1 MSMTTLAARLQY
13 AGGDQLG
20 RINKRKLE
28 SLKAALKNDYNSR
41 MIKTPFRGAWPCLIN
56 SKDLKQ
62 DYDKK
67 YISIEFDSGLE
78 AGDIFQVLDDN
89 TYWMVYLP
97 VLTET
102 AYLRAEIIRCRYQIE
117 INNKKFWIYFQGPT
131 ETTLEWT
138 LKNNINTNNLNLS
151 GTVYIKNT
159 EETKKYFNRFTK
171 IEIDGHTWE
180 VQVVDSISVP
190 GIIELEVQEYYDN
203 SIKDLPSIIK
213 EENEEE
219 KYTIIGKTIVKQ
231 DETVGYTIDNSIYNK
246 DYSWKVEDSYN
257 RVKLLEVMDEG
268 RICKIYIPKGTVKP
282 FKVIYGLYNLDVSID
297 WKKSS
302 ILGPIVVYPYDICEY
317 TIDTSNMQPLN
328 NEDIISFNSESNL
341 IKINNISDG
350 KCKVEVLTGKT
361 GNFILNCYKGE
372 ELFDSLSVKIDSL

>member
-1 MSMTTLAARLQY
+1 MSITTLAARLQY

-20 RINKRKLE
+20 RINKQKLN

-41 MIKTPFRGAWPCLIN
+41 MIRTPFRGAWPCLIN

-78 AGDIFQVLDDN
+78 AGDTFEILEDN
-89 TYWMVYLP
+89 TFWMVYLP

-102 AYLRAEIIRCRYQIE
+102 AYLRAEIIRCRYQLE
-117 INNKKFWIYFQGPT
+117 IDNEKFWIYFQGPT
-131 ETTLEWT
+131 ETTIEWN

-159 EETKKYFNRFTK
+159 EKTKKYFSRFK
-171 IEIDGHTWE
+171 QIQLDGHTWE

-190 GIIELEVQEYYDN
+190 GVIELEVQEYYDN
-203 SIKDLPSIIK
+203 SIKNLPSIIK
-213 EENEEE
+213 EENEEQE
-219 KYTIIGKTIVKQ
+219 YTIIGKTNVKQ
-231 DETVGYTIDNSIYNK
+231 DEIVGYTVDNSIFNK
-246 DYSWKVEDSYN
+246 EYTWQIEDLSN
-257 RVKLLEVMDEG
+257 RIKILEIMDDG
-268 RICKIYIPKGTVKP
+268 RICKIYIPEGSVKP
-282 FKVIYGLYNLDVSID
+282 FKVMYGPYSLDISID

-302 ILGPIVVYPYDICEY
+302 ILGPTVIYPYDICEY
-317 TIDTSNMQPLN
+317 KIDVSDIEPLSDEN
-328 NEDIISFNSESNL
+328 IIFKSDSDL
-341 IKINNISDG
+341 IKIDNISDG

-361 GNFILNCYKGE
+361 GSFTLECYKKN
-372 ELFDSLSVKIDSL
+372 ELIDSLFIKIGSL